1 MDLGMKDKVALITGG
16 ESGIGRAAA
25 IMFAEEGANV
35 VIAGI
40 GETLGKETVDLV
52 TAVGG
57 KAVFVK
63 TDVRIVEELE
73 AAVAA
78 AVDNFGRLDYAVN
91 SAGVEI
97 MKPFLEM
104 SVQDWDFV
112 ADTNLKGVWSS
123 MRAEIP
129 AMLKSGGGAIVN
141 ISSLA
146 GLSGFPKLAPYVA
159 SKAGVLGLTKTVSME
174 FAGQGVRV
182 NSVCPGTIDT
192 PIFQKGMQEDRENT
206 ELAASMNPMGR
217 VGTAEEVA
225 YAVLTLCSE
234 KAGYITGITVSVDG
248 GWSQH

>member
-25 IMFAEEGANV
+25 VMFAEEGAHV
-35 VIAGI
+35 VVAGI
-40 GETLGKETVDLV
+40 GETLGKETVELV
-52 TAVGG
+52 SAAGG
-57 KAVFVK
+57 TAVFVK
-63 TDVRIVEELE
+63 TDVRNADELD

-78 AVDNFGRLDYAVN
+78 ATDTFGRLDYAVN
-91 SAGVEI
+91 SAGVEV
-97 MKPFLEM
+97 MKPFLDM
-104 SVQDWDFV
+104 SVEDWDFV
-112 ADTNLKGVWSS
+112 TSTNLKGVWSS

-159 SKAGVLGLTKTVSME
+159 SKAGVLGLTKTASME
-174 FAGQGVRV
+174 FAGQGIRV

-192 PIFQKGMQEDRENT
+192 PIFRKGMQEDRENT

-217 VGTAEEVA
+217 VGTAEELA
-225 YAVLTLCSE
+225 YTVLVLCSD
-234 KAGYITGITVSVDG
+234 KAGYITGITVAVDG